1 MNNSLFFNDKTLKR
15 IPPGF
20 VLMFIAILGF
30 PSIALNYLSM
40 DFTPVLNNT
49 NNPGVLLI
57 ESQLHDY
64 FRQILLQW
72 SSVSLTIMTLLL
84 VFTQYRLTKDKI
96 VTVIGCTV
104 LFLGSVEALHTM
116 ITDRLTPYIVDRQ
129 SINSLIWTF
138 TSTFSGIVMIIG
150 LLLLPNPKSSK
161 PIQPLSY
168 KRFNLLLLLLMFSL
182 VYCATYITNYPLIPL
197 RETIFIKP
205 HELFYLT
212 TYLFIIFILYPK
224 VYKQYPSVLTRSIL
238 YTSIV
243 QTCIALY
250 FLLVTNPA
258 YDHVYHITYA
268 LQLIVYFIPFS
279 CLIINYVSS
288 YNEVLAM
295 QNQLQIGQEQ
305 LQYLAAH
312 DSLTNL
318 YNRREFET
326 LLDKTISN
334 CRRERCS
341 FALLL
346 IDMDNFKQINDTL
359 GHIRGDN
366 FLKQFAAEL
375 NALTRKGDIL
385 SRIGGDEFTLITPKL
400 LSPLST
406 QRLAER
412 IINGLNLSYIIG
424 NGIEKITVSIG
435 ISIYPYD
442 GETTEE
448 LLKNADSAMY
458 QAKKSGKNTYR
469 FCLIPH

>member
-1 MNNSLFFNDKTLKR
+1 
-15 IPPGF
+15 
-20 VLMFIAILGF
+20 
-30 PSIALNYLSM
+30 
-40 DFTPVLNNT
+40 
-49 NNPGVLLI
+49 
-57 ESQLHDY
+57 
-64 FRQILLQW
+64 
-72 SSVSLTIMTLLL
+72 
-84 VFTQYRLTKDKI
+84 
-96 VTVIGCTV
+96 
-104 LFLGSVEALHTM
+104 
-116 ITDRLTPYIVDRQ
+116 
-129 SINSLIWTF
+129 
-138 TSTFSGIVMIIG
+138 
-150 LLLLPNPKSSK
+150 
-161 PIQPLSY
+161 
-168 KRFNLLLLLLMFSL
+168 
-182 VYCATYITNYPLIPL
+182 
-197 RETIFIKP
+197 
-205 HELFYLT
+205 
-212 TYLFIIFILYPK
+212 
-224 VYKQYPSVLTRSIL
+224 
-238 YTSIV
+238 
-243 QTCIALY
+243 
-250 FLLVTNPA
+250 
-258 YDHVYHITYA
+258 
-268 LQLIVYFIPFS
+268 
-279 CLIINYVSS
+279 
-288 YNEVLAM
+288 M

-326 LLDKTISN
+326 LLDKTIAN